1 MKLRMMPVLLGL
13 LALMPAFAAPKV
25 SPNGRFFQD
34 AAGNP
39 FFWLGDTGWLLFQ
52 KLDRAEAER
61 YLENRRLKGFNVIQA
76 MVLHAANDTNAYGST
91 ALIEQRSEERRVGK
105 EGRYRWSV

>member
-1 MKLRMMPVLLGL
+1 
-13 LALMPAFAAPKV
+13 MPALADPKV

-34 AAGNP
+34 AAGKP

-61 YLENRRLKGFNVIQA
+61 YLENRRAKGYNVIQA
-76 MVLHAANDTNAYGST
+76 MVLHAANDVNAYGSA
-91 ALIEQRSEERRVGK
+91 ALIEQNPARPNLAPDAEQLLEACRLDRR
-105 EGRYRWSV
+105 